1 MSCMHHYFIAM
12 FDCSYTYF
20 MQKAPQNT

>member
-1 MSCMHHYFIAM
+1 MHHYFIAM